1 MLIPWINDMDAI
13 NKEPIFADFN
23 NCDED
28 GAIRLVTSGSLA
40 DLQRM
45 NILPSEGEL
54 IWLTDHDVEVIGKT
68 AFRNGT
74 WVVTLTSKF
83 KQVAPEAP
91 YHISN
96 IDRSGTV

>member
-1 MLIPWINDMDAI
+1 MNPINR
-13 NKEPIFADFN
+13 EPILADFGN
-23 NCDED
+23 SDED
-28 GAIRLVTSGSLA
+28 GAIRLVTSGSLG

-45 NILPSEGEL
+45 NISLSEGHL
-54 IWLTDHDVEVIGKT
+54 IWLTDYDVEVIGKT

-74 WVVTLTSKF
+74 WVVTPTSKF
-83 KQVAPEAP
+83 KQVAPEPP